1 MTDAHLGHP
10 GPVIGPGGPLWRL
23 AVRAF
28 GKLVTVM
35 RGGPLDHVAL
45 WVARRDELADFLC
58 EHAGMHVIE
67 KTEKFTLV
75 GADAKRGKL
84 TLFDAEGPRDRGAL
98 GHVALR
104 VRDIPAGLA
113 GEERDGMVV
122 VEAPD
127 GLRVAFVRTDEGEE
141 FDLHHV
147 SLRVP
152 DPERAMAE
160 LGELGFERH
169 NGALTAG
176 DKRVVFEPG
185 GDDGEPQNPLL
196 NHLAL
201 LVDSYKE
208 HVENAERR
216 GLEYEEVDAA
226 NTWAVFVTGPYGIRI
241 EYVEHKPGFS
251 LV

>member
-1 MTDAHLGHP
+1 MS
-10 GPVIGPGGPLWRL
+10 
-23 AVRAF
+23 F
-28 GKLVTVM
+28 M

-45 WVARRDELADFLC
+45 WVAERDPLADFLC

-67 KTEKFTLV
+67 KTDKFTLV

-84 TLFDAEGPRDRGAL
+84 TLFAADGPRERGAL

-104 VRDIPAGLA
+104 VRDIPGGVA

-122 VEAPD
+122 VDAPE

-152 DPERAMAE
+152 DPQQAAGE
-160 LGELGFERH
+160 LALLGFERE
-169 NGALTAG
+169 NGTLLAG
-176 DKRVVFEPG
+176 DKRIVLERG
-185 GDDGEPQNPLL
+185 GDGAEPPNPLL

-201 LVDSYKE
+201 LVDSYRE
-208 HVENAERR
+208 HADNAERR
-216 GLEYEEVDAA
+216 GLEFEEVDAA